1 MVESLVELIPAFSPG
16 DPPASSVAGAFVQR
30 PGHPSYRGAGTLLPT
45 ASNASGGKALEE
57 LPACQRG
64 DGVLFGRD
72 HHSFWR

>member
-16 DPPASSVAGAFVQR
+16 DSPASSVAGAFGQR
-30 PGHPSYRGAGTLLPT
+30 PGPPSYRGAGTLLPT
-45 ASNASGGKALEE
+45 ASNVFGGKALEE
-57 LPACQRG
+57 LPTGQRG